1 MNTFHEINL
10 MTSRGDIHG
19 AFSLIRDR
27 SESVARKIMKR
38 AGYSVPVHTGRAFWM
53 WVQETLLRSSREQRN
68 GYQARAERKHPVRGY
83 RQQMQEDYEAWVQMM
98 SHPEHEEYTSTPAP
112 AESENKATIVSARTF
127 SAEPIVN
134 NNMTAMRNMKILFR
148 RALLR
153 SIKNGNQCRQ
163 EMNYSCQNVLINTF
177 SFVMLHT
184 TAFSLLMFLCLLIK
198 MSGKLAQI
206 ATNTGHL
213 LLYEIMSHARFVLT
227 SDTFLH
233 NL

>member
-53 WVQETLLRSSREQRN
+53 WVQETLLRASREQKN
-68 GYQARAERKHPVRGY
+68 GYKARAERKHPVRGY

-98 SHPEHEEYTSTPAP
+98 SHPEHEEYTSTPA
-112 AESENKATIVSARTF
+112 ESENKATIASARISST
-127 SAEPIVN
+127 EPKVN
-134 NNMTAMRNMKILFR
+134 NNMTAMRNMKINFH

-153 SIKNGNQCRQ
+153 SIKYGNQCRQ

-177 SFVMLHT
+177 SFVMLRT

-198 MSGKLAQI
+198 MSGKIAQI

-213 LLYEIMSHARFVLT
+213 LLYEILSHARLT
-227 SDTFLH
+227 
-233 NL
+233 